1 MQNVNIGDIYEVC
14 IDNMAHEG
22 QGVGRLNGI
31 AVFVKGALKGEKV
44 LAQIDEK
51 HKNYLNAHVEKILE
65 QSQERIMPKC
75 QYADK
80 CGGCT
85 LQHLSYSGQLEFK
98 KHVVEE
104 SLKRIGKI
112 DASVFDTMGMSNPL
126 HYRDKAEYPLSFRD
140 GVVESGFYAAKSH
153 EVIGINSCMIQN
165 SVSVDAMKTVVEW
178 ANDYKITVYDKKTGK
193 GLLRHVI
200 TKIGFA
206 TKEVMVIVVADGRDI
221 PHKKELVNRLKRNIE
236 NLKSVVLNV
245 NRSNGKQ
252 VMGNENI
259 VIYGDDY
266 ITDFIGDKKF
276 EISPLSFFQVN
287 PIQTKVLYEKALE
300 YADLK
305 GDETVFDVYCGIGTI
320 SIFFAEHARK
330 VYGIEVIPDAV
341 EDAKRNA
348 AINGIYNAEFIAG
361 KAEDVMKELCNKG
374 LKPDIAVFDPP
385 RRGLDKDVVEA
396 SIKMNPEKIIYVS
409 CNPTTLARDLRIFED
424 NGYKTKKVQPVD
436 MFPYTHHV
444 ECVVLMTNVKNK

>member
-1 MQNVNIGDIYEVC
+1 LQNVSIGDIYEIY

-22 QGVGRLNGI
+22 QGVGRLDGI
-31 AVFVKGALKGEKV
+31 AVFVKGALQGEKV
-44 LAQIDEK
+44 LAKIDEK

-65 QSQERIMPKC
+65 PSEKRIVPKC

-85 LQHLSYSGQLEFK
+85 LQHLTYSGQLEFK
-98 KHVVEE
+98 KHVVGE

-112 DASVFDTMGMSNPL
+112 DSVVFDTIGMADPL
-126 HYRDKAEYPLSFRD
+126 HYRDKAEYPLRIRD
-140 GVVESGFYAAKSH
+140 GMVEGGFYASKSH
-153 EVIGINSCMIQN
+153 EVIGIDSCMIQS
-165 SVSVDAMKTVVEW
+165 SVSVNAMKTVVEW

-193 GLLRHVI
+193 GFLRHVI
-200 TKIGFA
+200 TKVGFA
-206 TKEVMVIVVADGRDI
+206 TKEVMVIIVANSRDI
-221 PHKKELVNRLKRNIE
+221 PHKKELVSRLKGKIE

-245 NRSNGKQ
+245 NRSNEKQ

-287 PIQTKVLYEKALE
+287 PVQTKVLYEKALE

-305 GDETVFDVYCGIGTI
+305 GDEIVFDVYCGIGTI
-320 SIFFAEHARK
+320 SIFFAKHARK

-341 EDAKRNA
+341 EDARQNA
-348 AINGIYNAEFIAG
+348 AINGVNNAEFIAG
-361 KAEDVMKELCNKG
+361 KAEDIMIELCNKG
-374 LKPDIAVFDPP
+374 LKPDVIVFDPP
-385 RRGLDKDVVEA
+385 RKGLDKDVVEA

-424 NGYKTKKVQPVD
+424 NGYRTKKVQPVD
-436 MFPYTHHV
+436 MFPYTYHV
-444 ECVVLMTNVKNK
+444 ECVVLMSRNI